1 MLQIMLK
8 KTSVILLLFWIL
20 SSQSTN
26 GQVVIGGTDP
36 DTSAVLDIQSLNKG
50 VLLPRLSMS
59 QRDAITLPATSLLI
73 FNTTSLCVEVNV
85 GTPESPLWL
94 QMGCRSDFI
103 DCGAYISPGVWKKF
117 QCYNLGA
124 ANINAYPFTPSWE
137 IMGGYWQWGR
147 KNMAAP
153 GPTAGDPNAGSI
165 GGWNTTIAA
174 NGSWSDGTKTAIDPC
189 PAGYRVPTKA
199 QWDAVLSN
207 NALTSVGT
215 WTVLPEGST
224 NYSSGKMIGNKLFLP
239 AAGFRYYDDGA
250 LYGRGDG
257 GYYWSSTEGD
267 SYGAWYLVFGSSDA
281 STYYFYYRTY
291 GLSVRCVAE

>member
-1 MLQIMLK
+1 MYKQIYP
-8 KTSVILLLFWIL
+8 ILLLFWIL
-20 SSQSTN
+20 SSQEIN

-94 QMGCRSDFI
+94 QIGCRSDFI

-124 ANINAYPFTPSWE
+124 ANTNAYPFTPSWE

-147 KNMAAP
+147 KNTADP

-174 NGSWSDGTKTAIDPC
+174 NGSWSDGTKTANDPC

-207 NALTSVGT
+207 NALTNVGT
-215 WTVLPEGST
+215 WTESST
-224 NYSSGKMIGNKLFLP
+224 NYSTGKMIGNKLFLP
-239 AAGFRYYDDGA
+239 AAGGRSSGDGA
-250 LYGRGDG
+250 LGYRGYFG
-257 GYYWSSTEGD
+257 LYWSSTEYDFGNAWNLGFD
-267 SYGAWYLVFGSSDA
+267 SSGAGTSY
-281 STYYFYYRTY
+281 YYRTF
-291 GLSVRCVAE
+291 GKSVRCVAE